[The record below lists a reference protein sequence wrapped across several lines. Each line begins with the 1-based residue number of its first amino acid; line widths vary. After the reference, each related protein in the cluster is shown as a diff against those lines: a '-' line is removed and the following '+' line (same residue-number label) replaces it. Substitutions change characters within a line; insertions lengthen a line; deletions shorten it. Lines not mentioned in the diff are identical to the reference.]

1 MDKEN
6 FGSTRGKFESVETER
21 AESEAY
27 IPAKLPAEIELD
39 MELLNLLD
47 KARGNLGRLYSMSE
61 DLDNPAMYYEP
72 ALIQE
77 AASSSR
83 IEGTRTTMERIFEKE
98 IELEEKKIDPEDREL
113 RDPEDVVAA
122 LEESI
127 EYGLERIQVQPLN
140 LDLIKRLHDKVFSGA
155 EMRTGEFRDKPVWI
169 GSGAGG
175 IDQARYV
182 PPPPREIED
191 LLENLVNYINNP
203 EADDMPVLIKIAIA
217 HYQFEAIHPFEDGN
231 GRIGRLLVLLN
242 MCDQDIFDD
251 EPLLTGPFINLSNYF
266 LRSRQ
271 EYYDWLLET
280 STKGGYTSWIKYYL
294 EAVEK
299 QSQHAM
305 RTLEDVEELRKE
317 FKDDV
322 SGQGVPEVAIEVVDE
337 LFSNPIITIPKVENK
352 FEVSYQT
359 AHKAIH
365 KLEEKGILEEMN
377 PDQRPKKFICRK
389 ILDVVYSDFEWE
401 I

>member
-6 FGSTRGKFESVETER
+6 FVSTRGKFESVETQE
-21 AESEAY
+21 AEAEAY
-27 IPAKLPAEIELD
+27 IPAKLPVDIGLD

-61 DLDNPAMYYEP
+61 DLDNPALYYGP

-98 IELEEKKIDPEDREL
+98 IELEEKEIDPEDREL

-122 LEESI
+122 LEEGI
-127 EYGLERIQVQPLN
+127 EYGLERIDVQPLN
-140 LDLIKRLHDKVFSGA
+140 LDLIRRIHDKVFSGA
-155 EMRTGEFRDKPVWI
+155 DMKTGEFRDKQVWI

-182 PPPPREIED
+182 PPPPEEIEG
-191 LLENLVNYINNP
+191 LLENMVDYINDSD
-203 EADDMPVLIKIAIA
+203 ADDMPVLIKIAIA

-231 GRIGRLLVLLN
+231 GRIGRLMVLLH
-242 MCDQDIFDD
+242 MCDEDVFED

-271 EYYDWLLET
+271 EYYDRLMRV
-280 STKGGYTSWIKYYL
+280 SAQGDYTEWVKFFL
-294 EAVEK
+294 RAVER
-299 QSQHAM
+299 QSQHAID
-305 RTLEDVEELRKE
+305 TLEQVEELRKD
-317 FKDDV
+317 FKDEV
-322 SGQGVPEVAIEVVDE
+322 EQEGVPEVTKEVVDE

-352 FEVSYQT
+352 FNVSYQT
-359 AHKAIH
+359 ANKAIH
-365 KLEEKGILEEMN
+365 KLEEKGILEETE
-377 PDQRPKKFICRK
+377 PGKRPKKFICRD
-389 ILDVVYSDFEWE
+389 ILDIVYSDFEWT

>member
-6 FGSTRGKFESVETER
+6 FGSTRGKLESVETDQ

-27 IPAKLPAEIELD
+27 IPAKLPVEIELD
-39 MELLNLLD
+39 MELLKLLD
-47 KARGNLGRLYSMSE
+47 EARGNLGRLYSMSE
-61 DLDNPAMYYEP
+61 DLDNPAMYYGP

-122 LEESI
+122 LEEGI
-127 EYGLERIQVQPLN
+127 EYGLDRIQVQPLN
-140 LDLIKRLHDKVFSGA
+140 LDLIRRLHDKVFSGA
-155 EMRTGEFRDKPVWI
+155 EMRTGEFRNKPVWI

-175 IDQARYV
+175 IEQARYV
-182 PPPPREIED
+182 PPPAEEIED
-191 LLENLVNYINNP
+191 LLENLVDYINNS
-203 EADDMPVLIKIAIA
+203 EADDMPILIKIAIA

-231 GRIGRLLVLLN
+231 GRIGRLLILLN
-242 MCDQDIFDD
+242 MCDEDIYDD

-271 EYYDWLLET
+271 EYYDRLLET
-280 STKGGYTSWIKYYL
+280 STEGDYTNWVKYFL
-294 EAVEK
+294 KAVK
-299 QSQHAM
+299 RQSQHAIK
-305 RTLEDVEELRKE
+305 TLEEVEELRDE
-317 FKDDV
+317 FKKEASDE
-322 SGQGVPEVAIEVVDE
+322 GVPEVATEVVDE
-337 LFSNPIITIPKVENK
+337 LFNNPMITIPKVENK
-352 FEVSYQT
+352 FDVSYQT
-359 AHKAIH
+359 AHKTIH
-365 KLEEKGILEEMN
+365 KLEEKNVLEEMN
-377 PDQRPKKFICRK
+377 PDQRPKKFMCRK